1 MAELVVTGLT
11 RSYGNVRAVDDISFR
26 VADGELVTLL
36 GPSGCGKS
44 TTLFAIAGL
53 DRATTGQIRV
63 GSNVFFDSAAGIH
76 LPPERRNCG
85 LVFQSYALWPHM
97 SVRENVSF
105 PLKLRKVA
113 AAKARE
119 KADWALSLV
128 EMERYGERYPHELSG
143 GQQQRVALART
154 LVYEPQVLLLD
165 EPLSNLDAKLRVEMR
180 AEIARLQRDLS
191 VTTIFVTHDQVEA
204 MTLGDRVVVLRDG
217 LLQQFD
223 RPQRLYDRPANLFVA
238 EFIGSPSM
246 NLVEAGLERQNG
258 GMVASFGEHRLTLDR
273 QAFEKRPDLWGYNG
287 RRVILGIR
295 PEDLEDFEFAHDAD
309 SRIAASV
316 DIREDMGSE
325 VFVHFAI
332 GAPPVVQ
339 ADVAAAVGEDAMEAT
354 AEQARRRGGVFV
366 ARIDRESLAG
376 EGEPIQLAVDTRRL
390 HFFDAESGRG
400 IYGD

>member
-165 EPLSNLDAKLRVEMR
+165 EPLSNLDAKLRLR
-180 AEIARLQRDLS
+180 ARGWLRELQTRLKI
-191 VTTIFVTHDQVEA
+191 TTLYVTHDQDEA
-204 MTLGDRVVVLRDG
+204 LALSDRIAVMSAGKIVQMGTPREIYREPATPFIADFVGHSNILVGTPVTRGD
-217 LLQQFD
+217 
-223 RPQRLYDRPANLFVA
+223 
-238 EFIGSPSM
+238 
-246 NLVEAGLERQNG
+246 G
-258 GMVASFGEHRLTLDR
+258 GFGVRFADEQTLTLAAEPQGTATPR
-273 QAFEKRPDLWGYNG
+273 LQVA
-287 RRVILGIR
+287 IR
-295 PEDLEDFEFAHDAD
+295 PEHVGLRLSGD
-309 SRIAASV
+309 
-316 DIREDMGSE
+316 
-325 VFVHFAI
+325 
-332 GAPPVVQ
+332 
-339 ADVAAAVGEDAMEAT
+339 AAAANVLRGRIIQRDFLGTRFEYVVAVGDSVLRAAC
-354 AEQARRRGGVFV
+354 AEELELGEV
-366 ARIDRESLAG
+366 LA
-376 EGEPIQLAVDTRRL
+376 ELPTR
-390 HFFDAESGRG
+390 HCMPFWNQQ
-400 IYGD
+400 GDLP